1 MSIMAS
7 KTVKQLIRAGGGE
20 SSSAKAYLGV
30 HRQQCQQANVRKEE
44 PTDCF
49 PSLALLR

>member
-7 KTVKQLIRAGGGE
+7 KTVKQLITAGGRE
-20 SSSAKAYLGV
+20 SNSVKADFGV

>member
-1 MSIMAS
+1 MAS
-7 KTVKQLIRAGGGE
+7 KTVKQLIMAGSGE
-20 SSSAKAYLGV
+20 SNSAKAYFGL

-44 PTDCF
+44 PTDCL